1 VAAPRPTE
9 AAVTV
14 TATDRR
20 ARVLVGGAATFVV
33 LTSAAM
39 ATYHGGSPLDPSA
52 RHYRFFGNFF
62 SDLGS
67 TVTYSG
73 RGNGTARAL
82 FVASLAC
89 VGVALAWSAPAW
101 RTFAARGRA
110 MPAAWASSVVAALS
124 GVAFF
129 AVGITPWNRDLDLHM
144 LFVQTGFGLLA
155 VFAACLVIVQARNHA
170 SLACLASNVVF
181 LALLGLYI
189 ALFAGGPAYNTFVG
203 LRFQIVAQKVVV
215 YVAILNVTFQAWAVT
230 RGFKPHHLH

>member
-1 VAAPRPTE
+1 M
-9 AAVTV
+9 TV
-14 TATDRR
+14 TAAGGR
-20 ARVLVGGAATFVV
+20 ARILVGGAATFIL

-39 ATYHGGSPLDPSA
+39 ATYHGGSPFDPRA
-52 RHYRFFGNFF
+52 RHYRFFGNYF

-89 VGVALAWSAPAW
+89 VGIALAWSAPAW
-101 RTFAARGRA
+101 RTLAARGRA
-110 MPAAWASSVVAALS
+110 VPAAWASSVVAALS

-129 AVGITPWNRDLDLHM
+129 AVSITPWNRDLDLHM
-144 LFVQTGFGLLA
+144 LFVQTGFGLLV

-170 SLACLASNVVF
+170 SQACLAANVGF
-181 LALLGLYI
+181 LALLGVYI
-189 ALFAGGPAYNTFVG
+189 ALFAAGPAYNTFAG

-215 YVAILNVTFQAWAVT
+215 YATILNVTFQAWAVT
-230 RGFKPHHLH
+230 RKPVVPLSTH